1 MYSTI
6 VTRDCIRAVIW
17 RGTITASPDR
27 FGYHVRPLNPGWHA
41 FSVDYFQTIILALV
55 QGVTE
60 FLPISSSAH
69 LILVPVLSGWPDQGL
84 AFDVAVHAG
93 TLMAVIAYFRQE
105 LMRMTVAGLGSL
117 VGRWSPD
124 AKLAWIVVVGTIP
137 VVVFGVLGKSTIE
150 TALRSPLIIATTAI
164 VFGLALW
171 WADLTGKRTRSE
183 DSLGWRDAVIVGLAQ
198 AIALIP
204 GTSRSGITITAGL
217 MIGLT
222 REAAARFSF
231 LLSIPTLIASN
242 VLIGRDV
249 ISSPDQVD
257 WGILGVGVVVAG
269 VSAYACIKLFIRL
282 LARTGMLP
290 YVIYRVLLGLLLFWI
305 FW

>member
-1 MYSTI
+1 M
-6 VTRDCIRAVIW
+6 
-17 RGTITASPDR
+17 
-27 FGYHVRPLNPGWHA
+27 
-41 FSVDYFQTIILALV
+41 DYFQTVVLALV
-55 QGVTE
+55 QGITE

-69 LILVPVLSGWPDQGL
+69 LILVPVFTGWPDQGL

-93 TLMAVIAYFRQE
+93 TLVAVMVYFRKE
-105 LMRMTVAGLGSL
+105 LLHMTVAGVASLG
-117 VGRWSPD
+117 GRWSPD
-124 AKLAWIVVVGTIP
+124 AKLAWVVVVGTIP
-137 VVVFGVLGKSTIE
+137 VVVAGLLGKSFIE
-150 TALRSPLIIATTAI
+150 DSLRSPLVIATTAV

-171 WADLTGKRTRSE
+171 WADVAGKRVREES
-183 DSLGWRDAVIVGLAQ
+183 SIGWRDAVVVGIAQ

-217 MIGLT
+217 MLGLT

-242 VLIGRDV
+242 VLIGRDLMGNSES
-249 ISSPDQVD
+249 ID

-269 VSAYACIKLFIRL
+269 VSAYACINLFIKL
-282 LARTGMLP
+282 LSRTGMLP
-290 YVIYRVLLGLLLFWI
+290 YVIYRVALGLILFWI